1 MVAIL
6 PDNSKMK
13 EPLLPENMKPGAF
26 YAHEMLLISS
36 LPVTALKIPN

>member
-26 YAHEMLLISS
+26 YVHEMLLISRI
-36 LPVTALKIPN
+36 PVSMLNIPN